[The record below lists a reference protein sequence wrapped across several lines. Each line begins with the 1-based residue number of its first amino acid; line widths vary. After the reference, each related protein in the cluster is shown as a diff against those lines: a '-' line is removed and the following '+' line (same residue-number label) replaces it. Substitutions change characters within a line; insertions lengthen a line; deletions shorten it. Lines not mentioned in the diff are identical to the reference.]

1 MLTTKEKGDYL
12 KKGLLTAMLACTVTV
27 SSLTAVYAAP
37 VPANQSIVPSNA
49 RIVVN
54 GKQINP
60 ERNIVAENNR
70 LLVPARTT
78 FKELG
83 ASVDWYEKAGIIRIK
98 KDAVSILMKIG
109 ETEAAVNGVG
119 KDTGASPILVNGT
132 VMVPLRFTAE
142 ALNTNVKWDGSTATA
157 FISSVPAGTGTS
169 PSRGDDFRG
178 RIVVI
183 DAGHGGYEPGAI
195 EKGIKE
201 KDINLDIAKR
211 LNTLLASAGI
221 KTYMTRTS
229 DSYVDLYDRSGLA
242 NKLNADLFIS
252 IHNNAVD
259 NNSSV
264 AGSMTLYYPSNDRAK
279 NGVTPK
285 GLATIVQNELTSSL
299 GTKDLGIIPRPNLA
313 VLRTTNMPA
322 IIAEVAYMTN
332 HNELLRLESSDFRQQ
347 SAAALSKAVQ
357 KVLLAMR

>member
-1 MLTTKEKGDYL
+1 M
-12 KKGLLTAMLACTVTV
+12 KKGLLTAMVACTVTV
-27 SSLTAVYAAP
+27 SSFVTINAAP
-37 VPANQSIVPSNA
+37 AVANQNIVPSNA

-54 GKQINP
+54 GKPINP

-78 FKELG
+78 LKELG
-83 ASVDWYEKAGIIRIK
+83 ASVDWYENTGIIRIK

-109 ETEAAVNGVG
+109 ETEASVNGVG
-119 KDTGASPILVNGT
+119 KDTGASPILINGT

-142 ALNTNVKWDGSTATA
+142 ALHTNVKWDGSTATA
-157 FISSVPAGTGTS
+157 FVGSIPATTGTS
-169 PSRGDDFRG
+169 TSRGGDDFRG

-183 DAGHGGYEPGAI
+183 DAGHGGSESGAVEEGLQ
-195 EKGIKE
+195 EKNF
-201 KDINLDIAKR
+201 NLDIAKR

-221 KTYMTRTS
+221 KTYMTRTD

-242 NKLNADLFIS
+242 NKVNADLFIS

-299 GTKDLGIIPRPNLA
+299 GTKDLGIISRPNLA

-322 IIAEVAYMTN
+322 IIAEIGYMTN